1 MTVAALRRI
10 SPDSPLFRLCM
21 GAVSRM
27 LSSLLF
33 LVIAFRRTALS
44 DAGCRFASEISGAL
58 RRLLRVYRLASFDCR
73 RATSHV
79 PCFRIA
85 SCASRMLHRLS
96 LSAAVRVFV
105 LPSCRI
111 LLL

>member
-1 MTVAALRRI
+1 
-10 SPDSPLFRLCM
+10 
-21 GAVSRM
+21 M